1 MNQILATVEDT
12 KLNLRMLS
20 ASMYDT
26 PLRIAL
32 NRPMYQHCQAFDRIC
47 FMLATSSKLRAVI
60 NISLGDIAPH
70 LRVGE
75 CRGAQ
80 AEGVSHCKIKY
91 PSLRGV
97 FYFNYHRPNV
107 RINPR

>member
-1 MNQILATVEDT
+1 MTNMNQILATVEDT

-32 NRPMYQHCQAFDRIC
+32 DRPMYPHCQAFDRIR

-60 NISLGDIAPH
+60 NISLVLMAITATMATTGS
-70 LRVGE
+70 L
-75 CRGAQ
+75 
-80 AEGVSHCKIKY
+80 VSVVK
-91 PSLRGV
+91 
-97 FYFNYHRPNV
+97 
-107 RINPR
+107 

>member
-1 MNQILATVEDT
+1 MTNMNQILATVEDT

-32 NRPMYQHCQAFDRIC
+32 DRPVYQYYQAFGRIRFSERDIFQAAGRHQYQSRVDGDYRDNGCDRIAR
-47 FMLATSSKLRAVI
+47 F
-60 NISLGDIAPH
+60 G
-70 LRVGE
+70 
-75 CRGAQ
+75 
-80 AEGVSHCKIKY
+80 CKIKY